1 MNTSWGGGGD
11 PILIRPCSAG
21 MQIQNWVSQTHFPG
35 QDNLLFSIF
44 LFLKA
49 CLHGGTGRHGCSR
62 VLTLDEFPVH
72 TALGI
77 T

>member
-11 PILIRPCSAG
+11 PVLIPPCSAE
-21 MQIQNWVSQTHFPG
+21 MQILNLVLQTRFPG
-35 QDNLLFSIF
+35 QDNLLFLAF

-62 VLTLDEFPVH
+62 TVTLDEFPV
-72 TALGI
+72 
-77 T
+77 